1 MKNNP
6 IEQSP
11 VITQEI
17 LAEFLKLKDASYE
30 AERNYRRVRE
40 AILRR
45 ADVGTA
51 IEPGPL
57 VLFIEDRETR
67 RFSEANLRQH
77 LGEAEAR
84 RLKDLMP
91 SSCTRAV
98 MVFERGRAT
107 ITDLSLDDLV

>member
-1 MKNNP
+1 
-6 IEQSP
+6 
-11 VITQEI
+11 
-17 LAEFLKLKDASYE
+17 
-30 AERNYRRVRE
+30 VRE

-57 VLFIEDRETR
+57 LLSIEDRKAR

-77 LGEAEAR
+77 LDEEEVR
-84 RLKDLMP
+84 RLKELLP
-91 SSCTRAV
+91 WSCTRAV

-107 ITDLSLDDLV
+107 ITDLSLDELA